1 MKVLGLVT
9 EYNPFHNGHKYHI
22 EEAKRLTGADY
33 VIAVMSGNFVQRGT
47 PAMIDKYSRTAMAL
61 QNGVDVVFE
70 LPVCY
75 ATGSAEFFA
84 HGAVSL
90 LDALGIVDYLCF
102 GSECGDIKP
111 LDKAAQ
117 FLLDTP
123 STFEEN
129 LKEFVKEGLTY
140 PAARLKALKLFTE
153 DKTTEDTQILTQ
165 ILTQPNNILG
175 IEYIK
180 AIHNL
185 SSTIQPVTIK
195 RISAHYHDS
204 ELSTTSQGEPAS
216 FIGQGAS
223 SSEPA
228 SFIGQG
234 ASLSEPASFIGQGA
248 SLSEPASFIGQ
259 GASSSGPASFMDQK
273 ASHQGRDIP
282 LISSATAIRRAIDK
296 RHNDLKEDFQALCQ
310 SVPSGVLQILT
321 GNYHITYPVTE
332 EHFAPMLRYKLLYE
346 DSQMLS
352 EYMDITRELADRMKK
367 LSNLQKPISE
377 LAKEIK
383 TRNMT
388 LTRINRALIHLLLN
402 IKAQDLRE
410 FNSNGYSQYAR
421 VLGMKKEASQ
431 LLRQAK
437 KAGRIPIL
445 TKLATADTQLDALG
459 MRMLSQDIL
468 ATHLYNQ
475 AVFDQYSYII
485 ANEYKHG
492 IVIL

>member
-1 MKVLGLVT
+1 MKVVGLVT

-61 QNGVDVVFE
+61 RNGVDVVFE

-90 LDALGIVDYLCF
+90 LDALGIVDYICF
-102 GSECGDIKP
+102 GSECGDIAP

-123 STFEEN
+123 SAFEDD

-140 PAARLKALKLFTE
+140 PAARLKALTLSMEGRATE
-153 DKTTEDTQILTQ
+153 DAQILTHV
-165 ILTQPNNILG
+165 LTQPNNILG
-175 IEYIK
+175 IEYMK
-180 AIHNL
+180 AMHNL
-185 SSTIQPVTIK
+185 SSSLQPVTIK
-195 RISAHYHDS
+195 RISAHYHDRA
-204 ELSTTSQGEPAS
+204 LSTAALCEIISSTDL
-216 FIGQGAS
+216 GAS
-223 SSEPA
+223 TRKDEALMAAETP
-228 SFIGQG
+228 
-234 ASLSEPASFIGQGA
+234 
-248 SLSEPASFIGQ
+248 
-259 GASSSGPASFMDQK
+259 
-273 ASHQGRDIP
+273 RDIP
-282 LISSATAIRRAIDK
+282 VISSATAIRRAIDN
-296 RHNDLKEDFQALCQ
+296 RIQDIGDDFHSLSH
-310 SVPSGVLQILT
+310 SVPSDVFQILVE
-321 GNYHITYPVTE
+321 NHYKTYPITE
-332 EHFAPMLRYKLLYE
+332 EHFAPQLRYKLLFE
-346 DSQMLS
+346 NNQTIS
-352 EYMDITRELADRMKK
+352 EYMDITRELADRMK
-367 LSNLQKPISE
+367 NLPNLLKPVSE

-402 IKAQDLRE
+402 IKTEDFQD

-431 LLRQAK
+431 LLRHAK

-445 TKLATADTQLDALG
+445 TKVATADTQLDAMG

-468 ATHLYNQ
+468 ASHLYNQ
-475 AVFDQYSYII
+475 AVFEQYGYTI